1 MNILL
6 HMIIKIAF
14 HTLTNIL
21 HAFRLLHK
29 LREKRDLMNKKEELL
44 PILAGLLVAVIFGFS
59 FTFTKGALELLDPF
73 HLLGLRFLF
82 ASSLLWILRLFNVIK
97 INFSGRRMKPL
108 FFLTLFQPILY
119 FICEVTGVDMTSASE
134 SGMMISLIPVVAAI
148 LGVIFLNEKPSK
160 KQWFFIFL
168 SVAGVIFITIMRE
181 SEVEGNYVGMLVL
194 LGAVF
199 SAGAFNILSRKSSLY
214 FNAIEITFFMMM
226 VGLVVFNGI
235 AITDHIVRGE
245 ITHYFTP
252 LLNLNALVAVT
263 YLGILSSV
271 VAFFMLNFMLS
282 KIEATKSAV
291 FGNLVTVVSIIAGIL
306 VLGEPFYWFHI
317 VGAILILLGVW
328 GTNYYGIKPGNR
340 KPSVEQKEISK
351 SFD

>member
-1 MNILL
+1 MSQ
-6 HMIIKIAF
+6 KQ
-14 HTLTNIL
+14 
-21 HAFRLLHK
+21 
-29 LREKRDLMNKKEELL
+29 EVL
-44 PILAGLLVAVIFGFS
+44 PILAGLLVALIFGFS
-59 FTFTKGALELLDPF
+59 FTFTKGALEILDPF

-82 ASSLLWILRLFNVIK
+82 ASILLWSLLLFKIIK

-108 FFLTLFQPILY
+108 FFLGIFQPVLY
-119 FICEVTGVDMTSASE
+119 FVCEVIGVDMTSASE

-148 LGVIFLNEKPSK
+148 LGVIFLKEKPST

-168 SVAGVIFITIMRE
+168 SVAGVIFITIMRG
-181 SEVEGNYVGMLVL
+181 SEVGGNYIGMLVL

-214 FNAIEITFFMMM
+214 FNAIEITYFMMM

-235 AITDHIVRGE
+235 AITDHALRG
-245 ITHYFTP
+245 TLGSYFTP
-252 LLNLNALVAVT
+252 LFNPRAFFSVA

-271 VAFFMLNFMLS
+271 VAFFMLNYMLS

-306 VLGEPFYWFHI
+306 VLGESFYWFHI

-328 GTNYYGIKPGNR
+328 GTNYYGIKPQN
-340 KPSVEQKEISK
+340 QKIIN
-351 SFD
+351 

>member
-1 MNILL
+1 M
-6 HMIIKIAF
+6 
-14 HTLTNIL
+14 
-21 HAFRLLHK
+21 
-29 LREKRDLMNKKEELL
+29 DKKEELL
-44 PILAGLLVAVIFGFS
+44 PILAGLLVAIIFGFS
-59 FTFTKGALELLDPF
+59 FTFTKGALEILDPF

-82 ASSLLWILRLFNVIK
+82 ASILLWTLRLLRVIK

-108 FFLTLFQPILY
+108 FFLALFQPVLY

-148 LGVIFLNEKPSK
+148 LGVIFLREKPSK
-160 KQWFFIFL
+160 KQWVFILL

-181 SEVEGNYVGMLVL
+181 SEVEGNFIGMLVL

-199 SAGAFNILSRKSSLY
+199 SAGAFNILSRKSSIY

-235 AITDHIVRGE
+235 AITDHLLRGE
-245 ITHYFTP
+245 IQTYLKP
-252 LLNLNALVAVT
+252 LLNPTALFAVA

-306 VLGEPFYWFHI
+306 VLGEPFYWFHV

-328 GTNYYGIKPGNR
+328 GTNYYGIKTTR
-340 KPSVEQKEISK
+340 KEPQG
-351 SFD
+351 